1 MRTIHLNPPRARLSQ
16 VLSMPVL
23 IALVIF
29 ALLAGTALISRLGS
43 STAAAVPTPSLP
55 IIILATAQAQPL
67 PTPAA
72 VVQLVA
78 PAQARRWVTAFA
90 APRGDVLGPIPE
102 PAASAILARYG
113 NDWVMVAWQAGQVW
127 IRAADLGLGLADIA
141 PQIAP
146 APQVI
151 YQVVNQPTQA
161 AQDSPQQ
168 AEAPA
173 APVYAAEAQQP
184 ATALPTAPPAAPAI
198 QPVYPTLAPMQAD
211 DVTAEF
217 ARQQW
222 QSEHCIGSGESKV
235 CH

>member
-1 MRTIHLNPPRARLSQ
+1 MKNLTTIHLNPPRARLSQ
-16 VLSMPVL
+16 VLPLPVM
-23 IALVIF
+23 IAVIIF

-72 VVQLVA
+72 VVQVIA

-90 APRGDVLGPIPE
+90 APGGDVLGPIPE

-151 YQVVNQPTQA
+151 YQVVNQPAQA

-168 AEAPA
+168 AEAPQPA
-173 APVYAAEAQQP
+173 IYSVEAQQP

-198 QPVYPTLAPMQAD
+198 QAEYPTRAPMQ
-211 DVTAEF
+211 
-217 ARQQW
+217 
-222 QSEHCIGSGESKV
+222 QSEVDRNWAAEQYAAEHRVGQ
-235 CH
+235 